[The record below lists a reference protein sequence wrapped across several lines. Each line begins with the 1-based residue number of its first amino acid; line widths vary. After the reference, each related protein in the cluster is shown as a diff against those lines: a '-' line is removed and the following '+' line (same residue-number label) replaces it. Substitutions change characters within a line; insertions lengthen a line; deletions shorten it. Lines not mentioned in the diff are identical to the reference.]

1 MSKNLYVIAGPNGA
15 GKTTFAREFL
25 PHFAKCDE
33 FVNAD
38 LIATGLSPFSPTG
51 TAIQAGRLVLQ
62 RVRELAD
69 KGVDFGFETTL
80 SGQAYQRF
88 FQQLSREGYKVHLFF
103 LWLPTEGL
111 AVKRVADRVRQGGH
125 SVPEKDIRRRYWRG
139 LENLFKS
146 YACLAQTCVIYDNSS
161 RHPEKVAYW
170 QNGQFHKLQQ
180 PQLQV
185 ILKQVNRHETSL

>member
-1 MSKNLYVIAGPNGA
+1 MPKNLYVIAGPNGA

-38 LIATGLSPFSPTG
+38 LIATGLSPFAPGSA
-51 TAIQAGRLVLQ
+51 AIQAGRLVLK
-62 RVRELAD
+62 RIDELAAQE
-69 KGVDFGFETTL
+69 VDFGFETTL
-80 SGQAYQRF
+80 SGQAYQKF
-88 FQQLSREGYKVHLFF
+88 FSRLLKAGYRIHLFF

-111 AVKRVADRVRQGGH
+111 AVRRVSDRVRQGGH

-139 LENLFKS
+139 LENLFRS
-146 YACLAQTCVIYDNSS
+146 YASLAQTCVIYDNSG

-170 QNGQFHKLQQ
+170 QDGEFHTLQEK
-180 PQLQV
+180 QLQV
-185 ILKQVNRHETSL
+185 ILRQVNRHEAKR